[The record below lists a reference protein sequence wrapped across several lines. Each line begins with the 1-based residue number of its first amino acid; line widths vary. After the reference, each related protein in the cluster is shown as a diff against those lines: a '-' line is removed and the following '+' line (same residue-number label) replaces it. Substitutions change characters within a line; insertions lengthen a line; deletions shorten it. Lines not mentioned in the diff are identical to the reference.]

1 MRITQRMAA
10 RLGMAVLSIAIATPT
25 ASAQQGD
32 AAAIRLLSNQWQ
44 KDIAKQDINAIV
56 ALHAPDAVVLM
67 SHAPIAKGSA
77 MIRDR
82 WKEGAATPGLV
93 LHWTPTK
100 IDVVSP
106 TVATEYGTYTE
117 SYDTP
122 QGKGT
127 DEGAYIVIWNKINGK
142 WKVALDAPVTSVPL
156 PEPATGT
163 AAAAPPP
170 VMDPS
175 TMETHAAN
183 ALTWTDLN
191 APGFSPG
198 AKMAV
203 LHGDPTGPGGFVL
216 RLSFPDG
223 YQIPI
228 HWHPTGENLTV
239 VQGSLSLGM
248 GNSFDVGLLHAYG
261 VGDFAYLPPQQS
273 HYGQAHG
280 ATIVQIN
287 GRGPFAINPGAAP
300 K

>member
-1 MRITQRMAA
+1 
-10 RLGMAVLSIAIATPT
+10 
-25 ASAQQGD
+25 
-32 AAAIRLLSNQWQ
+32 
-44 KDIAKQDINAIV
+44 V
-56 ALHAPDAVVLM
+56 ALHTPDAVVLM
-67 SHAPIAKGSA
+67 SHEQVAKGSA
-77 MIRDR
+77 MIRER

-93 LHWTPTK
+93 LHWTPIK
-100 IDVVSP
+100 INVVSP

-127 DEGAYIVIWNKINGK
+127 DEGSYIVIWNKINGK
-142 WKVALDAPVTSVPL
+142 WKVALDAPVTSAPM
-156 PEPATGT
+156 PAATGAT
-163 AAAAPPP
+163 VSATPM
-170 VMDPS
+170 MDPS

-183 ALTWTDLN
+183 ALAWSDVSV
-191 APGFSPG
+191 PGFAPG

-203 LHGDPTGPGGFVL
+203 LHGDPSGPGGFVL

-223 YQIPI
+223 YQIPV
-228 HWHPTGENLTV
+228 HWHPTGENATV

-273 HYGQAHG
+273 HFGQAHG

>member
-10 RLGMAVLSIAIATPT
+10 RLGMMVMAVVAIVST

-32 AAAIRLLSNQWQ
+32 EAAIRLLSNKWQ
-44 KDIAKQDINAIV
+44 QDIAKQDIDAIV
-56 ALHAPDAVVLM
+56 ALHASDAVVLM
-67 SHAPIAKGSA
+67 SHAPAAKGSA
-77 MIRDR
+77 AICQQ

-93 LHWTPTK
+93 LRWTPIK
-100 IDVVSP
+100 INVVSP

-127 DEGAYIVIWNKINGK
+127 DEGSYIVIWNKINGK
-142 WKVALDAPVTSVPL
+142 WKVALDAPVTSIPL
-156 PEPATGT
+156 PPPTGGT
-163 AAAAPPP
+163 AAAAAAP

-183 ALTWTDLN
+183 ELTWTPLN
-191 APGFSPG
+191 VPGFSPG

-203 LHGDPTGPGGFVL
+203 LHGDPAGPGAFVL

-223 YQIPI
+223 YQIPV
-228 HWHPTGENLTV
+228 HWHPAGENATV

-287 GRGPFAINPGAAP
+287 GRGPFAINTGAAP

>member
-1 MRITQRMAA
+1 MKITRTMAA
-10 RLGMAVLSIAIATPT
+10 RAAMFALAIVALAST
-25 ASAQQGD
+25 ARAQQGD
-32 AAAIRLLSNQWQ
+32 EAAIRLLSNKWQ
-44 KDIAKQDINAIV
+44 QDIARQDIDAIV
-56 ALHAPDAVVLM
+56 ALHTSDAVVLM
-67 SHAPIAKGSA
+67 SHEPVAKGSA

-93 LHWTPTK
+93 LHWTPVK
-100 IDVVSP
+100 INVVSP

-127 DEGAYIVIWNKINGK
+127 DEGSYIVIWNKINGK
-142 WKVALDAPVTSVPL
+142 WKVALDAPVTSAPM
-156 PEPATGT
+156 P
-163 AAAAPPP
+163 AAAAAMPM
-170 VMDPS
+170 MDPA
-175 TMETHAAN
+175 TMETHSASSITWN
-183 ALTWTDLN
+183 DVAL
-191 APGFSPG
+191 PGFAPG

-203 LHGDPTGPGGFVL
+203 LHGDPAGPGGFVM

-223 YQIPI
+223 YQIPV
-228 HWHPTGENLTV
+228 HWHPTGENMTV
-239 VQGSLSLGM
+239 VQGSFALGM
-248 GNSFDVGLLHAYG
+248 GNTFDASGLHTYN

-273 HYGQAHG
+273 HFARAHG